1 MRGEGRCQDHI
12 GDMRM
17 MIMNHVQEIGHLDSL
32 VISDIEQVQVNRLQ
46 RERSQESERD
56 RDRERETET
65 EREVRDRRKKKRITK
80 PVTRSAGHHTLSSS
94 LYTSS

>member
-17 MIMNHVQEIGHLDSL
+17 MIMNHVQEIGHLDPL

-46 RERSQESERD
+46 RESSQKIGRES
-56 RDRERETET
+56 ET
-65 EREVRDRRKKKRITK
+65 ERGHRR
-80 PVTRSAGHHTLSSS
+80 
-94 LYTSS
+94 